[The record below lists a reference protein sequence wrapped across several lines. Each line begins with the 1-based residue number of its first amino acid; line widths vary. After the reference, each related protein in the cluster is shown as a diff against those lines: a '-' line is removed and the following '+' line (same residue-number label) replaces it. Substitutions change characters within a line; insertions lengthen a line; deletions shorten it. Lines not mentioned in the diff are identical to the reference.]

1 MTKFNPLDYPINL
14 ARPVRAVAPT
24 AWIEH
29 IPFALFLV
37 DLLRPGLVVELGTH
51 SGNSFCAFC
60 QAVKELDL
68 DTKCFAVDTWEG
80 DAQAGFYGSET
91 LADLRSHHDARYGGF
106 SRLVQ
111 GTFDEA
117 VNYFSD
123 GSIDLLH
130 IDGLHTYEAVRHDFE
145 NWLSKLSARG
155 VVVFHDINVR
165 ERDFGVWK
173 VWEELKEKYP
183 GFEFSHGHGLGILAV
198 GAEYPASLD
207 ILLKAPA
214 DEALLIK
221 DYFYQMGFRLESEYR
236 VKTLTAQVENDEQ
249 TILSLREQIS
259 NLVSRHQ
266 DHIDQLHE
274 RIADL
279 TNQIDMIQTSETW
292 RLIQFLGRVR
302 SFVFPFG
309 KRGK

>member
-1 MTKFNPLDYPINL
+1 MPKFNPLDYPISL
-14 ARPVRAVAPT
+14 SKPVRVVPPT

-29 IPFALFLV
+29 IPFALFLI
-37 DLLRPGLVVELGTH
+37 DLLRPRLLVELGTH

-80 DAQAGFYGSET
+80 DAQAGFYGSEI
-91 LADLRSHHDARYGGF
+91 LEDLRSHHDAFYGGF
-106 SRLVQ
+106 SRLIQ
-111 GTFDEA
+111 STFDEA
-117 VNYFSD
+117 VKYFSN
-123 GSIDLLH
+123 GTVDLLH

-145 NWLSKLSARG
+145 NWLPKLSARG
-155 VVVFHDINVR
+155 VVVFHDVNVR

-173 VWEELKEKYP
+173 VWDELKEKYP
-183 GFEFSHGHGLGILAV
+183 GFEFSHGHGLGVLAV

-207 ILLKAPA
+207 VLLKSPP

-221 DYFYQMGFRLESEYR
+221 DYFYQIGFRLESEYQ
-236 VKTLTAQVENDEQ
+236 VKTLTARVENNEQ
-249 TILSLREQIS
+249 TILLLRDQIS
-259 NLVSRHQ
+259 NLVAQHQ
-266 DHIDQLHE
+266 DHINQLHE
-274 RIADL
+274 
-279 TNQIDMIQTSETW
+279 QIRMIQTSESW

-309 KRGK
+309 KRGKQ